1 MTYRLLA
8 IGLLLCSAGAWA
20 DYAAAPKRAIDL
32 SGAWKLNAAQ
42 SEDPERMLQERLDAE
57 RERYM
62 RRRQEYEASRPPE
75 VPPPIDI
82 DAPPPTRTPGPRPWQ
97 KQQQENFRRM
107 LGLTQTLHIDQRAA
121 TVEIVSDVETRR
133 ITAGSRTQVSMPE
146 GQLADST
153 AGWDGEWFVI
163 ERKVRRGPRVIEK
176 FRLLKNGQL
185 EYLMA
190 WSGDTELAGIKA
202 RRLFDRST
210 APVSAPNPDGGPVR

>member
-82 DAPPPTRTPGPRPWQ
+82 DAPPPNRAGAAAMAEAA
-97 KQQQENFRRM
+97 QENFRRM
-107 LGLTQTLHIDQRAA
+107 LKLRRPWTFDKRGAV
-121 TVEIVSDVETRR
+121 VEITSAVESRR
-133 ITAGSRTQVSMPE
+133 VTAGSHTQVSMPE

-153 AGWDGEWFVI
+153 SVGTA
-163 ERKVRRGPRVIEK
+163 
-176 FRLLKNGQL
+176 
-185 EYLMA
+185 
-190 WSGDTELAGIKA
+190 SG
-202 RRLFDRST
+202 S
-210 APVSAPNPDGGPVR
+210 